1 MRTMTTGSSP
11 GIRIGSRREESVQ
24 KAPVL
29 SARESQAESA
39 NIVAPSTPLADM
51 RATTAPRDPWIW
63 AAAFGLLI
71 ATLVLELIT
80 PLGYA
85 VWLTHFLA
93 VGITIFQRRPKLPLI
108 IALLSCVLL
117 VVGFHVAPPS
127 NNSSFSMVNRT
138 IGGACFLGTALIA
151 MQAIRSKL
159 TAQVAL
165 WLQASEN
172 EVAVALQGDL
182 SPNEMAETSLGVL
195 CAVLGAQVG
204 ALYRLS
210 GERLVLAGGV
220 ALPATI
226 ARDLP
231 AAEGQLGEV
240 LRQRKSRQLR
250 NAGQSQLAI
259 ESALARSAPSEL
271 LLAPVT
277 ADGRVVGVLEL
288 GRNGAHK
295 TDGRSLELLDRCME
309 TIGMALRTAQLR
321 AELVELLEETQRQ
334 SEELQA
340 QQEELRVA
348 NEELEEQSR
357 SLQHSQANL
366 EQQQSELEQIN
377 VHLEERTHELE
388 TQRQVL
394 LTAQGELVRSGKE
407 LAASSQ
413 YKSEFLANM
422 SHELRTPL
430 NSSLILAKLLADN
443 REGGLTAEQVKYAQ
457 AIYSSNS
464 DLLALINDILDLS
477 KIEAGHVELS
487 EEIISTAPLLTRLR
501 ETFEPLAGQKS
512 LALDIA
518 AAPGAPDRLTVDSQ
532 RLQQILKNLLA
543 NAVKFTEH
551 GRVSL
556 TLQAHGKHRVRFVV
570 SDTGIGIGRDQTAVI
585 FEAFRQADGSTQRRF
600 GGTGLGLSISRDLA
614 QRMGGLITV
623 DSEPGRGSIFVLE
636 LPIDG
641 APAEAMH
648 QAPSAETAPVT
659 ARPAIQPGNASIP
672 PAAQPRPAAAQDD
685 RDHRTRP
692 GRVILA
698 VEDDVTFARALVEL
712 AHDMDFDCVVA
723 GSAEEAI
730 ALASDLRPSGVLL
743 DIGLPDVS
751 GLSVLESLKRDP
763 VTRHIPVHVVS
774 AQERSQV
781 AMELGAVGYLLKPA
795 TRERLVAA
803 IRQLE
808 ETSERDMRRL
818 LIVEDDRELRENLR
832 RLLAHEQLD
841 ITTVGTIA
849 EAMEQLAAATFDCM
863 VTDLSLPDGS
873 GYDLLER
880 MGNSDSAAFPPV
892 IVYTGRAL
900 TRDEEQR
907 LRRYS
912 KSIIIKGARSP
923 ERLLDEVTLFLH
935 SVEASLPSDQQR
947 LLREARRRD
956 TVLDGRTVLLAEDD
970 VRNIFALSSVL
981 EPLGVKL
988 EIARNGREALE
999 KLSVQDVDLVLMD
1012 IMMPEMD
1019 GLTAMQEI
1027 RKQRRWQSLPIIALT
1042 AKAMADDRERC
1053 LEAGANDYIAKPID
1067 VDKLISL
1074 CRVWCSRR

>member
-1 MRTMTTGSSP
+1 
-11 GIRIGSRREESVQ
+11 
-24 KAPVL
+24 
-29 SARESQAESA
+29 
-39 NIVAPSTPLADM
+39 M
-51 RATTAPRDPWIW
+51 RATTASRDPWIW

-85 VWLTHFLA
+85 VWLLHFMA
-93 VGITIFQRRPKLPLI
+93 VGITIFQSRPKLPLI
-108 IALLSCVLL
+108 VALLSCVLL
-117 VVGFHVAPPS
+117 VVGFQFAPPS

-151 MQAIRSKL
+151 MQAIRARLAS
-159 TAQVAL
+159 QVAL

-172 EVAVALQGDL
+172 AVAVALQGDL
-182 SPNEMAETSLGVL
+182 TPNEIAQASLRVL
-195 CAVLGAQVG
+195 CEVLDAQVG
-204 ALYRLS
+204 ALYRLA
-210 GERLVLAGGV
+210 GDRLSLAGGI
-220 ALPATI
+220 ALPSDI
-226 ARDLP
+226 PRDIP
-231 AAEGQLGEV
+231 TGEGQLGEII
-240 LRQRKSRQLR
+240 LLAKPRQLSKV
-250 NAGQSQLAI
+250 NQSRVLI
-259 ESALARSAPSEL
+259 ESALGRGSPDEL
-271 LLAPVT
+271 LLSPVT
-277 ADGRVVGVLEL
+277 DDGRVIGVLEL
-288 GRNGAHK
+288 GRQGVHNA
-295 TDGRSLELLDRCME
+295 DGRSLELLDRCME
-309 TIGMALRTAQLR
+309 TIGVALRTAQLR

-357 SLQHSQANL
+357 SLQHSQTNL

-388 TQRQVL
+388 SQRQVL
-394 LTAQGELVRSGKE
+394 LTAQGELVRSTKE

-443 REGGLTAEQVKYAQ
+443 RDGGLSAEQVKYAQ

-487 EEIISTAPLLTRLR
+487 EETVSTAPLLSRLR
-501 ETFEPLAGQKS
+501 ETFEPLASQKGLS
-512 LALDIA
+512 LDISV
-518 AAPGAPDRLTVDSQ
+518 APGTPDRLTTDSQ

-543 NAVKFTEH
+543 NAVKFTEQ

-556 TLQAHGKHRVRFVV
+556 TLHAHGAQRIRFVV
-570 SDTGIGIGRDQTAVI
+570 SDTGIGIGRDQTSVI

-614 QRMGGLITV
+614 QRMGGSITV
-623 DSEPGRGSIFVLE
+623 DSEPGRGSIFTLE
-636 LPIDG
+636 LPLDG
-641 APAEAMH
+641 APAGENVQAEAA
-648 QAPSAETAPVT
+648 APAATEAAPAPV
-659 ARPAIQPGNASIP
+659 AASPAGATISQPSP
-672 PAAQPRPAAAQDD
+672 PVAPQDD

-698 VEDDVTFARALVEL
+698 VEDDAAFAQALIEL

-723 GSAEEAI
+723 GTAQEAI
-730 ALASDLRPSGVLL
+730 VLASQLHPSGVLL

-763 VTRHIPVHVVS
+763 ATRHIPVHVVS
-774 AQERSQV
+774 AQERNQV

-795 TRERLVAA
+795 TRERLVTA

-808 ETSERDMRRL
+808 QTSERDMRRL

-832 RLLAHEQLD
+832 RLLAHEHLD
-841 ITTVGTIA
+841 ITTVGSIA

-880 MGNSDSAAFPPV
+880 MGNSDSSAFPPV

-956 TVLDGRTVLLAEDD
+956 TVLDGRTILLAEDD

-999 KLSVQDVDLVLMD
+999 RLTACDVDLVLMD

-1027 RKQRRWQSLPIIALT
+1027 RKQRHWQSLPIIALT

-1074 CRVWCSRR
+1074 CRVWSSRQ